1 MIFDNCSAFK
11 FSLLN
16 RLNLQENEERRDF
29 IENLVNYEANNLIET
44 SFYQMG
50 GPNIG

>member
-1 MIFDNCSAFK
+1 MYKK
-11 FSLLN
+11 FTITNKSSGKG
-16 RLNLQENEERRDF
+16 ERRDF
-29 IENLVNYEANNLIET
+29 FENLVNYEANNLIET